1 MVAAVQQWDPL
12 VRAELAFQNVPLP
25 PDLILSVI
33 RVESG
38 GKAGLTNPSGGA
50 SGLMQVLPVTL
61 QDYNQRHK
69 DNYTLADM
77 RGEDT
82 ASARAQIR
90 VGLSTLAR
98 YWRRAYEYLSSR
110 MPSVPISDLSRIADL
125 FYRAGP
131 GATIKKLDQLSN
143 PTFLALKTGFPDWE
157 PMKHP
162 SRVFSKSEPIWDV
175 DNIGNWLEG
184 ALSTV
189 PPEKL
194 SPKQGFALAIV
205 VLAVAAW
212 LMSRGK

>member
-1 MVAAVQQWDPL
+1 MVAAVQQWAPL
-12 VRAELAFQNVPLP
+12 VRAELAYQNIPLP
-25 PDLILSVI
+25 TDLILSVI

-38 GKAGLTNPSGGA
+38 GKAGLTNPAGGA

-61 QDYNQRHK
+61 QDYNQRHQ

-77 RGEDT
+77 RGEDLN
-82 ASARAQIR
+82 SARAQIR

-98 YWRRAYEYLSSR
+98 YWKRAYEYLSSR
-110 MPSVPISDLSRIADL
+110 LPTVPILDLSRIADL

-131 GATIKKLDQLSN
+131 GATIKQLDKLSQ
-143 PTFLALKTGFPDWE
+143 PTFSALKTAFPDWE
-157 PMKHP
+157 PLRHP
-162 SRVFSKSEPIWDV
+162 TRVFKTEPVWNV

-184 ALSTV
+184 VLSTV

-194 SPKQGFALAIV
+194 SPKQGFAIAIV
-205 VLAVAAW
+205 ALAVASW